1 MGPSTG
7 DRAIGANAASTT
19 EANLKSGETLV
30 VSEVE
35 PPLGAW
41 AGKVGCWWEAVEEE
55 LLSGA
60 FASWLRS
67 PYYIGEIGGQVAGY
81 MTCLTP
87 ARNPEVGLVEF
98 VSTSEEH
105 RRKGVGT
112 ALLRQLIDRFEA
124 NGGLAL
130 YLCTTNPAA
139 GRLYESCGFDYFVG
153 DGMRYL
159 AAAAGDF
166 DAAYL
171 AHAGEAAV
179 REAHWGDLPGASV
192 LFCHPQPAWEIKEY
206 LSHCFR
212 DTRFEGH
219 FVRLMRRV
227 EEDRGLIMVLENP
240 RRRVVGCAIVERLPT
255 FHQQHVAQLSFR
267 LAPEYGDQTAELLDA
282 AASRAHRIGISVLQA
297 YAAEGDGSA
306 GQALEQAG
314 FEREAVLP
322 RRLRTSNGLTGVAVY
337 GRQLA
342 KAEPRRPQHEYYGE
356 RRPWQAERILDGKGR

>member
-1 MGPSTG
+1 M
-7 DRAIGANAASTT
+7 D
-19 EANLKSGETLV
+19 
-30 VSEVE
+30 

-41 AGKVGCWWEAVEEE
+41 TGKVSCWWEHVEED

-60 FASWLRS
+60 FAPWLRS
-67 PYYIGEIGGQVAGY
+67 PYYIGEIDGEVAGY
-81 MTCLTP
+81 MTCLIP

-98 VSTSEEH
+98 VYTAEEH

-112 ALLRQLIDRFEA
+112 ALLRQLIARFEA

-130 YLCTTNPAA
+130 YLCTTGPGA

-153 DGMRYL
+153 DGMRCL
-159 AAAAGDF
+159 SEAAGDF
-166 DAAYL
+166 DAGYL
-171 AHAGEAAV
+171 ARAGDASV

-212 DTRFEGH
+212 GTRFEGH
-219 FVRLMRRV
+219 FMRLMRRV
-227 EEDRGLIMVLENP
+227 EEDRGLIVVLENP
-240 RRRVVGCAIVERLPT
+240 RRRVVGCAIAERLPT

-267 LAPEYGDQTAELLDA
+267 VAPEYADQTGELLDA
-282 AASRAHRIGISVLQA
+282 AASRAHRIGVCVLQA
-297 YAAEGDGSA
+297 YAAEGDGDA

-314 FEREAVLP
+314 FELEAVLP
-322 RRLRTSNGLTGVAVY
+322 RRLRTGNGLTGLAVY

-342 KAEPRRPQHEYYGE
+342 ETGPRRPRHEYYGE
-356 RRPWQAERILDGKGR
+356 RRPWQTERILARERG